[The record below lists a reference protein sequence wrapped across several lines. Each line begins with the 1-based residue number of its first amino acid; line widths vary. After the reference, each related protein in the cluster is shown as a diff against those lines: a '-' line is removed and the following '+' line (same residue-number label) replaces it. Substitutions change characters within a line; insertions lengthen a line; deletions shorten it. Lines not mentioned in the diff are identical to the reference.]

1 MLGQEFEQVL
11 QYAVSL
17 CDTLYSE
24 SPNEVQMSK
33 VFSASPDATI
43 TLRLP
48 AGEKEKLIEAAR
60 AEKRNLTGFIRVY
73 GLRAAEK
80 VLAAEQQIAA

>member
-1 MLGQEFEQVL
+1 
-11 QYAVSL
+11 
-17 CDTLYSE
+17 
-24 SPNEVQMSK
+24 MSK
-33 VFSASPDATI
+33 VFSASPDAMI

-48 AGEKEKLIEAAR
+48 ADEKEKLIEAAR

-80 VLAAEQQIAA
+80 VLAAEQQMAA